1 MIDFLRGRSLMQ
13 NCPIEKPTY
22 LQSSMCST
30 ETHLTKFEGR
40 GLEMGKNIKN
50 EDDIA
55 IKFFSSVR

>member
-1 MIDFLRGRSLMQ
+1 MQ
-13 NCPIEKPTY
+13 KCPIEKPTY

-55 IKFFSSVR
+55 IKFLSSVR